1 MNMKRSSDIVITW
14 LIFIEVFTLIINRK
28 SIEFRTEKEK
38 RKRRL
43 NSVYPLCIPYVITV
57 FNDET
62 GIANSSRYSNSQL
75 L

>member
-38 RKRRL
+38 RKRRA
-43 NSVYPLCIPYVITV
+43 NSVYPLFHMYNNRI
-57 FNDET
+57 
-62 GIANSSRYSNSQL
+62 Q
-75 L
+75 

>member
-38 RKRRL
+38 RKRRA
-43 NSVYPLCIPYVITV
+43 NSVYPLSHMYNNRI
-57 FNDET
+57 
-62 GIANSSRYSNSQL
+62 Q
-75 L
+75 